1 MNPVAKKIF
10 GYVLI
15 LSAFGL
21 IAGLAFP
28 SLSDPKHAGRSE
40 KRMAVDFPF
49 LEKESSNI
57 VLVYFGYVG
66 CGDVCSPALQD
77 LSQIYELSKKQGLMS
92 VPSVWFVNMT
102 PNTDTQSVQRWA
114 EYFNPDFN
122 SYAPNQTELVIM
134 IQTLNAV
141 YTQLGLK
148 AEFCSFL
155 YLLQKKGK
163 GYELVYIYTS
173 VPYHR
178 TLILKD
184 IGVLP

>member
-10 GYVLI
+10 GYLLI

-49 LEKESSNI
+49 LEKENSDI

-66 CGDVCSPALQD
+66 CSDVCSPALQD
-77 LSQIYELSKKQGLMS
+77 LSQIYALSKKRKGLLA
-92 VPSVWFVNMT
+92 PSVWFVNMT
-102 PNTDTQSVQRWA
+102 PHMDAYAVQSWV
-114 EYFNPDFN
+114 EHFNGEFK
-122 SYAPNQTELVIM
+122 SYAPNPIELGKMV
-134 IQTLNAV
+134 QTLNAV
-141 YTQLGLK
+141 YSQLEAR
-148 AEFCSFL
+148 AEHRPYV

-163 GYELVYIYTS
+163 GYELAYIYTS